1 MGKEKLLSLGFC
13 KPKSVYLVP
22 AGLMPYD
29 GVALEV
35 TKTVDLLLVG
45 FCVVIATSGILYA
58 IVCLVFNFYFRNTK
72 YVCVYVCMHVCVCV
86 YIYIYMLVWE
96 D

>member
-1 MGKEKLLSLGFC
+1 MLLSLGFC
-13 KPKSVYLVP
+13 KPQSLYLVP
-22 AGLMPYD
+22 AGLVPYD

-35 TKTVDLLLVG
+35 TKTVNLALVV

-72 YVCVYVCMHVCVCV
+72 YVCMYVCMCV
-86 YIYIYMLVWE
+86 YMLVWE